1 MKRRAG
7 ALSAILNKLL
17 EDIAS
22 QKRKYHAKVLSVDG
36 EWDMFLRSFQLYDFI
51 LDISN
56 LLIPEFY
63 FASLSTSL
71 LFGMDPSDIEPFN
84 LDFTWRYPSQD
95 EWVNGVSVVIE
106 KVKTP
111 CAVGLSEFIEDN
123 IKPEYQPAITSSM
136 LGKGFYG
143 TSRYGYAYYDP
154 GAVRE
159 FLRNAV
165 QLMIKKHA
173 DPLQRK
179 TALLSLAR
187 SLNVP
192 EDLARNVHD
201 RMQMVMTAHTEC
213 FILDYGMLDITKL
226 CESAVHSEEYAL
238 MPYVDL
244 DGNLHTV
251 EVLTLD
257 DMQYGCILDETLLDY
272 CFLTTDE
279 SIYMTPGPPA
289 TPAVAPV
296 IDECLDQKLKS
307 FRDRIAL
314 TGPAF
319 SNYTRGDEAM
329 DYKRSDRLE
338 YWGELLSD
346 RYMIENLADTA
357 LRQLLQGVDPV
368 TRRTYISAVLQLWG
382 HRGKRHE
389 WGFNVF
395 KEAGLDE
402 VKSWWLDYWTNQ
414 GLDRSVLENLF
425 NRLSTSIEHM
435 VNKKV
440 ELGRKIRLQRLG
452 IPID

>member
-1 MKRRAG
+1 
-7 ALSAILNKLL
+7 LSTVLNKLL

-36 EWDMFLRSFQLYDFI
+36 EWDIFMRGFQLYDFMI
-51 LDISN
+51 DLSN

-71 LFGMDPSDIEPFN
+71 LFGVDPSDIEPFN
-84 LDFTWRYPSQD
+84 LDFTWRYPTAE
-95 EWVNGVSVVIE
+95 EWANGVGVVIE

-111 CAVGLSEFIEDN
+111 CAVGLSEFIKDN
-123 IKPEYQPAITSSM
+123 IKPEYQSPVTSSM
-136 LGKGFYG
+136 LEKGYYG
-143 TSRYGYAYYDP
+143 SSRYGYAYYDP

-173 DPLQRK
+173 DLPQRK

-226 CESAVHSEEYAL
+226 CETAVHSEEYAL

-251 EVLTLD
+251 EILTLD
-257 DMQYGCILDETLLDY
+257 DMQYGCILNETMLDY
-272 CFLTTDE
+272 CFLMPDE
-279 SIYMTPGPPA
+279 SIYMTPGPPV
-289 TPAVAPV
+289 TPRIAPA
-296 IDECLDQKLKS
+296 IDECIDQKLKN
-307 FRDRIAL
+307 FRNRIAL

-329 DYKRSDRLE
+329 DYKRSVRLE
-338 YWGELLSD
+338 YWGELVSD
-346 RYMIENLADTA
+346 RYVIENLAETA
-357 LRQLLQGVDPV
+357 VRQLLPGVDPV
-368 TRRTYISAVLQLWG
+368 TRRAYISAVLQLWG

-402 VKSWWLDYWTNQ
+402 VKAWWLDYWMKQ
-414 GLDRSVLENLF
+414 GLDESVLENLF
-425 NRLSTSIEHM
+425 NRLSPSLGHM
-435 VNKKV
+435 VRKKI

-452 IPID
+452 IPIDQPAPP